1 MERIILHSDLNNF
14 YASVERKLNKDL
26 VGKPVAVC
34 GSQEERKGIV
44 LAKSEEAKK
53 FGVKT
58 GDTVWQAKKK
68 CPDIVVVKPHF
79 GEYMEYSRAV
89 KQIYANYTDRIESFG
104 IDECWLDV
112 TKSTRIFPEYNGN
125 KYTLFNGEKYYSDDY
140 LRFIGDVIRNRVK
153 QEVGLTVS
161 VGVSYNKVFAK
172 LGSDLKKPDGT
183 SVVSKLNYKS
193 VIYPL
198 PVEDLLL
205 VGSATNK
212 KLRALGLGT
221 IGRLASATEDVMR
234 VALGKTGL
242 TLLKYA
248 RGEDDAEVMLLN
260 ENAPLKSIGNSLTYA
275 EDLHDY
281 DKVNRRLLVLAESVA
296 ARLRESGSG
305 KADTVH
311 LWVRD
316 EALNNFTFQRKVR
329 RTALCQEIAA
339 HAFALF
345 HENFTPPFSVR
356 ALGITVSGFSGDNEQ
371 LTFDEVAGDYSKREA
386 VEKCVDKIRKKY
398 GYASVQRGS
407 IIVDC
412 EEAHNDIKNSHLIK
426 PARFDDG
433 NGKTKQ

>member
-14 YASVERKLNKDL
+14 YASVEKKLNSNL
-26 VGKPVAVC
+26 VGMPVAVC

-68 CPDIVVVKPHF
+68 CPNIVIVKPHF
-79 GEYMEYSRAV
+79 GEYMEYSREV
-89 KQIYANYTDRIESFG
+89 KRIYAEYTDRIESFG

-112 TKSTRIFPEYNGN
+112 TKSTRIFPEYDGE
-125 KYTLFNGEKYYSDDY
+125 KYAFFNGEQYYSDGY

-183 SVVSKLNYKS
+183 TVVSKLNYKS

-212 KLRALGLGT
+212 KLRALGLST
-221 IGRLASATEDVMR
+221 IGRLASATEDIMH
-234 VALGKTGL
+234 ASFGKTGL

-248 RGEDDAEVMLLN
+248 RGEDDAEVMLIN
-260 ENAPLKSIGNSLTYA
+260 ESAPLKSIGNSLTYA

-296 ARLRESGSG
+296 ARLRESGLG
-305 KADTVH
+305 KANTVH

-316 EALNNFTFQRKVR
+316 GALNSFTFRRKVR
-329 RTALCQEIAA
+329 FTALCQEIYA

-345 HENFTPPFSVR
+345 RENFAPPFSVR
-356 ALGITVSGFSGDNEQ
+356 ALGITVSGFSGDSEQ
-371 LTFDEVAGDYSKREA
+371 LTFDEVSGNYSKREA
-386 VEKCVDKIRKKY
+386 VEQCVDKIRQKY
-398 GYASVQRGS
+398 GYAAVQRGS

-412 EEAHNDIKNSHLIK
+412 EEVHNDIKNSHLIK
-426 PARFDDG
+426 PARFDDQ
-433 NGKTKQ
+433 NGEK